1 MTEPAP
7 LLRADRL
14 VVGWSGRGLLPAVD
28 LAVRPGEIWGLVGRN
43 GNGKSTL
50 IKTLIGILPPVSGS
64 VAPAKG
70 ERQGRLGYV
79 PQRSD
84 WEGAVPARVIDIALS
99 GLDTGYSVLW
109 PWRGRAAKKR
119 ALEALVET
127 HAEDLAKRRFS
138 TLSEGQKQRV
148 WLARAL
154 VSSPE
159 VLILDEPTSA
169 LDALAER
176 HTFEVLTEL
185 ARTRRLAV
193 IIASHH
199 LGFLV
204 SRATHLIY
212 VDRDEG
218 LVVAGKKDVVLAA
231 PSIRR
236 RHLLELAEGLVEHGA
251 QSNEAGEVR
260 EAGAEPSERR
270 GLS

>member
-1 MTEPAP
+1 M
-7 LLRADRL
+7 
-14 VVGWSGRGLLPAVD
+14 GWAGRGLLPPVD
-28 LAVRPGEIWGLVGRN
+28 LAVRPGELWGLVGRN

-50 IKTLIGILPPVSGS
+50 IKTLIGALAPVSGL
-64 VAPAKG
+64 VAAG
-70 ERQGRLGYV
+70 SGQRRARLGYV

-84 WEGAVPARVIDIALS
+84 WEGAVPARVIDIALG

-109 PWRGRAAKKR
+109 PWRGRSANKR
-119 ALEALVET
+119 ALAALAET
-127 HAEDLAKRRFS
+127 HAADLVERRFS

-176 HTFEVLTEL
+176 HIFEVLTEL
-185 ARTRRLAV
+185 TSSRRLAV
-193 IIASHH
+193 MVASHH

-218 LVVAGKKDVVLAA
+218 LVVAGPRDEVLAA

-236 RHLLELAEGLVEHGA
+236 RHLLELAEGLADPGDA
-251 QSNEAGEVR
+251 RAAG
-260 EAGAEPSERR
+260 RR
-270 GLS
+270 GA